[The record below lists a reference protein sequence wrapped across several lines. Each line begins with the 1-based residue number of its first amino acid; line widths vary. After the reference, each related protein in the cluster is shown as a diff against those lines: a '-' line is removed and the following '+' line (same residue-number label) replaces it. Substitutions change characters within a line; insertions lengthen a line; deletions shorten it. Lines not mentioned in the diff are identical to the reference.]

1 MITMTWYNT
10 VAVVVYILLLLWAK
24 NIYDRPW
31 RDYDVDGLLLSISWI
46 NERWCLPFCGE
57 VYFGGKFNKTE

>member
-1 MITMTWYNT
+1 MIAMTWYNA
-10 VAVVVYILLLLWAK
+10 VAVVVYILLLLWAQ
-24 NIYDRPW
+24 NIYDRPR

-46 NERWCLPFCGE
+46 NVTLVFTLCGE

>member
-10 VAVVVYILLLLWAK
+10 VAVVVYILLLFWAK

-46 NERWCLPFCGE
+46 NVTLVFTLLW
-57 VYFGGKFNKTE
+57 GGLFWWEI